1 MCKNYLEKNLE
12 DKEKQIEQ
20 EKQID
25 KEVVQ

>member
-1 MCKNYLEKNLE
+1 MCKNYLEKHLE